1 VKPWVVRVF
10 DPRPPWWQ
18 RLTLYS
24 TLALVIYCYLEQAQL
39 FKAWRSVSKI
49 YQIELHDSSD
59 QHVGNVFWTYNR
71 RISGFTENIA
81 ISEPKMLFGRSCSP
95 VDPYVFLASDDPMA
109 NDVIEKFRAKD
120 FSLSGDALMYYDSW
134 PKWMD
139 DGFAEIQRSGFSG
152 SLSRT
157 RWFRAAAWYGLLGV
171 GLAAG
176 ILLLGRSYVRMI
188 VSRRYHRCIAGL
200 CSSCSYNLDG
210 ARSSICPECG
220 LKVRDDRKL
229 LELLHMR
236 GYRGLRRFMEIEL
249 EGVAT

>member
-1 VKPWVVRVF
+1 MVRVF

-18 RLTLYS
+18 RLTLYG

-39 FKAWRSVSKI
+39 FKAWQSASKI

-59 QHVGNVFWTYNR
+59 QHVGNVFWTYSR

-81 ISEPKMLFGRSCSP
+81 ISEPKMLFGRSWSP

-120 FSLSGDALMYYDSW
+120 FSLPGDALMYYDSW
-134 PKWMD
+134 PKWMN
-139 DGFAEIQRSGFSG
+139 DGFTEIQQSGFSG
-152 SLSRT
+152 SL
-157 RWFRAAAWYGLLGV
+157 
-171 GLAAG
+171 
-176 ILLLGRSYVRMI
+176 
-188 VSRRYHRCIAGL
+188 
-200 CSSCSYNLDG
+200 
-210 ARSSICPECG
+210 CPECG